1 MTTLSVPVSAKLEEF
16 IDQMISQ
23 GRAANKVDVVRK
35 ALDLLAEEEA
45 VASVLKAEQ
54 EIREGKILRGDLKKL
69 MKKLP

>member
-1 MTTLSVPVSAKLEEF
+1 MATLSVPVSAKLEEF
-16 IDQMISQ
+16 IGQMISQ

-54 EIREGKILRGDLKKL
+54 EIREGKILRGDLRKL